1 LLDLERARDLR
12 GPVFTSGARRAAD
25 SRADAGENIMRHSPR
40 SDSGRGVMTATDRK
54 GFDPL
59 LIFMAAGLVVVVA
72 ALAYPAFRAD
82 PMSAPGLVLIFTV
95 GAVALIGLFAFA
107 RGETRKPSS
116 DAAVDLLDAMAEPA
130 ALVWATGQVLTYN
143 AAWAEAGGAT
153 TVLPPAR
160 SGAKS
165 ASALYMAFAQARAG
179 EQGRAIV
186 AVGERELE
194 VLIGRAG
201 EGRFLL
207 RAAPETMLPAGPAV
221 V

>member
-72 ALAYPAFRAD
+72 ALAWPAFRAD

-107 RGETRKPSS
+107 RGETRKPLG
-116 DAAVDLLDAMAEPA
+116 DTTVDLLDARAEPA
-130 ALVWATGQVLTYN
+130 ALVWASGRVLAFK
-143 AAWAEAGGAT
+143 AAWSESNGAT
-153 TVLPPAR
+153 TSLPKGR
-160 SGAKS
+160 S
-165 ASALYMAFAQARAG
+165 ASALYTAFAHARAG

-186 AVGERELE
+186 VIGDREQE
-194 VLIGRAG
+194 VLIGQAG
-201 EGRFLL
+201 EGRFLV
-207 RAAPETMLPAGPAV
+207 RAAPDAAIPVVTNGAPAP
-221 V
+221 